1 VLLFCGTMSQP
12 KDNDIDDISSLRK
25 EVISLREQQQKTNQL
40 LLLFGKLLKK
50 DGTSNKVGPNI
61 TSSSTNQVET
71 KNNYTSGVAKNDDDS
86 VDEAELEMLAYKNKA
101 VQSATHDLEAQKK
114 RGRIEVSKRK
124 CRCSRV
130 GFIEYEGQSSPLGN
144 VGLCCSD
151 RQSAGLLALNCILTP
166 FLLIIHSIRIYL
178 IPCLTSCLFQC
189 CCAIGSKLCGKCW
202 RYTDKQFPPNKKS
215 LGPFEAS
222 SNQVVEWKRAH
233 EIIEVMPATSR
244 CDRVATQLFEDGVSP
259 KDICQGSL
267 GDCWLLSAIACLA
280 EQRGA
285 IERCFMERSYN
296 PRGKYTLRLWDGMLQ
311 KWIKIHV
318 DDTFPCSA
326 GEDGKPLFTHPN
338 GGEIW
343 VMLLE
348 KAFAKMSGSY
358 ANIEGGHV
366 LWALE
371 AMTGDNVLKY
381 SLSKEKQTWSSYE
394 MLHKRDNNGSGIGVR
409 GCRFPSTGHT
419 FDLDHMFVVLK
430 KYSQNNCVLGAGSH
444 GVDKTREEG
453 RPDDEKGNP
462 FIC

>member
-1 VLLFCGTMSQP
+1 MLLFCGTMSQP

-50 DGTSNKVGPNI
+50 DGASNKVGPNI

-202 RYTDKQFPPNKKS
+202 RYTDNPVRPFNK
-215 LGPFEAS
+215 
-222 SNQVVEWKRAH
+222 
-233 EIIEVMPATSR
+233 
-244 CDRVATQLFEDGVSP
+244 
-259 KDICQGSL
+259 
-267 GDCWLLSAIACLA
+267 
-280 EQRGA
+280 
-285 IERCFMERSYN
+285 
-296 PRGKYTLRLWDGMLQ
+296 
-311 KWIKIHV
+311 
-318 DDTFPCSA
+318 
-326 GEDGKPLFTHPN
+326 
-338 GGEIW
+338 
-343 VMLLE
+343 
-348 KAFAKMSGSY
+348 
-358 ANIEGGHV
+358 
-366 LWALE
+366 
-371 AMTGDNVLKY
+371 
-381 SLSKEKQTWSSYE
+381 
-394 MLHKRDNNGSGIGVR
+394 
-409 GCRFPSTGHT
+409 
-419 FDLDHMFVVLK
+419 
-430 KYSQNNCVLGAGSH
+430 
-444 GVDKTREEG
+444 
-453 RPDDEKGNP
+453 
-462 FIC
+462 